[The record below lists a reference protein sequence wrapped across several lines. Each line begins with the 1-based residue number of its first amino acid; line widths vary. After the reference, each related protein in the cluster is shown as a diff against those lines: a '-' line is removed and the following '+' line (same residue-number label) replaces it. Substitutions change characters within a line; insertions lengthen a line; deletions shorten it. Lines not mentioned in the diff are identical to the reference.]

1 MVKTN
6 RKIKQLEIDFT
17 YENTSNTH
25 TVVSKTSNINVSM
38 YEIRMNSRRILQT
51 NYIKEKNRKELIS
64 YIIQNEKSF

>member
-6 RKIKQLEIDFT
+6 RKIKQLEIDFI